1 VPEHFGMLHDKNL
14 SPHRAIW
21 ALAIISCVIGCIALL
36 VVFGDAGAAS
46 LNDAAIAALP
56 HGLWSSVWFATSQAR
71 LAALPN
77 TLTMIVLASNF
88 GTFLL
93 YMLSCIICMVAYQG
107 HPNFSTVKHLL
118 VPVFGVLANFVC
130 MAFYIIGPFIG
141 YGTKMEPFGAI
152 GIALVWAI
160 YGGIYFTRASKSAGR
175 TTFVVSREGR
185 VS

>member
-1 VPEHFGMLHDKNL
+1 
-14 SPHRAIW
+14 
-21 ALAIISCVIGCIALL
+21 
-36 VVFGDAGAAS
+36 
-46 LNDAAIAALP
+46 
-56 HGLWSSVWFATSQAR
+56 
-71 LAALPN
+71 
-77 TLTMIVLASNF
+77 
-88 GTFLL
+88 
-93 YMLSCIICMVAYQG
+93 
-107 HPNFSTVKHLL
+107 VKHLL